1 MVPSGTHSSG
11 GSIGRTRSI
20 RYHDREDNL
29 IVGPPQSS
37 GGSWSPTGSAAITQ
51 RRYPMFVFGLG
62 FLVLFSALSVLLGKE
77 DPRHESDPRDT
88 LALWARNGA
97 R

>member
-1 MVPSGTHSSG
+1 
-11 GSIGRTRSI
+11 
-20 RYHDREDNL
+20 
-29 IVGPPQSS
+29 
-37 GGSWSPTGSAAITQ
+37 
-51 RRYPMFVFGLG
+51 MFLFGLG

-77 DPRHESDPRDT
+77 DPRHDSDPRDT